1 MAAAVFVWDRERASS
16 LYQDDIIKYLNREYW
31 FELYYFTSQSN
42 TKLPQKNKIK
52 TFPAGRLRLPG
63 WACVISFYQ
72 LLSGNNI
79 SQNVVTDQSE
89 SSIPQSCAIR
99 LGIKYAEYGHAIC
112 AL

>member
-1 MAAAVFVWDRERASS
+1 MAAAVFLWDWERASS
-16 LYQDDIIKYLNREYW
+16 LYQDDIFKYLNREYW
-31 FELYYFTSQSN
+31 FELYYFISQQSFHN
-42 TKLPQKNKIK
+42 IFLKIK

-79 SQNVVTDQSE
+79 PQNVVTDQSE
-89 SSIPQSCAIR
+89 SSIPQSCVIR
-99 LGIKYAEYGHAIC
+99 LGIKYAEYGRTIC